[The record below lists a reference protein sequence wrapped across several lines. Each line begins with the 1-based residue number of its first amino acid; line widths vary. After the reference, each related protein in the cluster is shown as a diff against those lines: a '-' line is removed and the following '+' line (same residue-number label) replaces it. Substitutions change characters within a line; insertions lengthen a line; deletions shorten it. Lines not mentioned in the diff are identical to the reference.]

1 VATLLLDRG
10 ATVDKSDVRGE
21 TPLAAACDRGCV
33 EAARICL
40 DRGADVNKVSDFIFT
55 PLYVACANG
64 HVGAAR
70 LCLERGAT
78 LHRRAGPY
86 RRTPLEVARLGPH
99 ETLAAWLET
108 VVAVGWTRYLS
119 EPRYKLALLRQLAAR
134 GDARRERAFHGK
146 ELLLYLLF
154 PSGHS
159 RGHPRLPDE
168 LFAVIVRYYWGG
180 GLSVEEEA
188 AAAAETAER
197 EAEWAAFA
205 ESNESEDSAGDYQ

>member
-1 VATLLLDRG
+1 MATLLLDRG

-86 RRTPLEVARLGPH
+86 CRTPLEVARLGPH

-108 VVAVGWTRYLS
+108 VVAVGWTRYLL

-146 ELLLYLLF
+146 ELVLDFLF
-154 PSGHS
+154 PDDQPPPQASLLS
-159 RGHPRLPDE
+159 RGKELVLGFFSPGAQPKRRARRRPRLPGD
-168 LFAVIVRYYWGG
+168 LFKIIARYYWCG
-180 GLSVEEEA
+180 EP
-188 AAAAETAER
+188 
-197 EAEWAAFA
+197 
-205 ESNESEDSAGDYQ
+205 

>member
-1 VATLLLDRG
+1 MVLKGL
-10 ATVDKSDVRGE
+10 
-21 TPLAAACDRGCV
+21 
-33 EAARICL
+33 
-40 DRGADVNKVSDFIFT
+40 
-55 PLYVACANG
+55 
-64 HVGAAR
+64 
-70 LCLERGAT
+70 
-78 LHRRAGPY
+78 
-86 RRTPLEVARLGPH
+86 VARG
-99 ETLAAWLET
+99 
-108 VVAVGWTRYLS
+108 R
-119 EPRYKLALLRQLAAR
+119 
-134 GDARRERAFHGK
+134 ARRERAFHGK